1 MCDPE
6 STQVGLLVSK
16 LRIIMLALL
25 LAGCTTIAIDLP
37 PVSETSTGI
46 HDTGRVIW
54 HDLLTTTPEA
64 SRRFYGELFGWT
76 FETPSI
82 YLGFG
87 DDEDYM
93 LIRHNGRLIGGML
106 NANTLGRDTNISQ
119 WMTMIS
125 VDDID
130 AAVARVTAN
139 GAVVLTQPT
148 ELMSRGSLAVL
159 EGPTGALFA
168 MIQTR
173 DGDPPAYEPEHNGFL
188 WDELWTND
196 VDKASLFYERVF
208 GYVPDDH
215 AIEDSS
221 RTYRVLRRGDK
232 PTVGVMANPFEDEH
246 PVWVNYL
253 RVEDPAAITS
263 RVTGLGGRI
272 IVEAQARDIGGYV
285 AFVAGPSG
293 AGIALQ
299 TWPLKEETPE

>member
-1 MCDPE
+1 MR
-6 STQVGLLVSK
+6 K
-16 LRIIMLALL
+16 LRIIMPTLL
-25 LAGCTTIAIDLP
+25 LVGCGTLAIDLP

-46 HDTGRVIW
+46 HDTGRVVW

-76 FETPSI
+76 FETPGI
-82 YLGFG
+82 HVGLGS
-87 DDEDYM
+87 DEDYM

-119 WMTMIS
+119 WITMIS

-130 AAVARVTAN
+130 TAVARVTAN
-139 GAVVLTQPT
+139 GGKVLTEPT
-148 ELMSRGSLAVL
+148 ELTSRGSLAVL

-173 DGDPPAYEPEHNGFL
+173 DGDPPAYDPEHDGFL

-196 VDKASLFYERVF
+196 VAKASLFYEQVF
-208 GYVPDDH
+208 SYKPDDY
-215 AIEDSS
+215 AFNETSS
-221 RTYRVLRRGDK
+221 SYRLLRRNETPSAGI
-232 PTVGVMANPFEDEH
+232 MANPFEDEH

-263 RVTGLGGRI
+263 RVADLGGRI
-272 IVEAQARDIGGYV
+272 IVEAQARDIGGRV

-293 AGIALQ
+293 AGIAVQ
-299 TWPLKEETPE
+299 TWPLQGEGAE

>member
-1 MCDPE
+1 
-6 STQVGLLVSK
+6 
-16 LRIIMLALL
+16 MLTLL
-25 LAGCTTIAIDLP
+25 LAGCSTIAIDLP
-37 PVSETSTGI
+37 PVSETSTGV

-82 YLGFG
+82 YVGFG
-87 DDEDYM
+87 SDEDYM

-119 WMTMIS
+119 WITMIS

-130 AAVARVTAN
+130 AAVERVTAN
-139 GAVVLTQPT
+139 GGAVLTRPT
-148 ELMSRGSLAVL
+148 ELLSRGSLAVL

-173 DGDPPAYEPEHNGFL
+173 DGDPPSYEPEHDGFL

-196 VDKASLFYERVF
+196 VANASLFYEHVF
-208 GYVPDDH
+208 SYEPQDYPVGDT
-215 AIEDSS
+215 S
-221 RTYRVLRRGDK
+221 RSYRVLRRNEQ
-232 PTVGVMANPFEDEH
+232 PLAGVMANPFADEH

-263 RVTGLGGRI
+263 RVTALGGRI
-272 IVEAQARDIGGYV
+272 IVEAQARDIGGRV

-299 TWPLKEETPE
+299 TWPLQEEDAE